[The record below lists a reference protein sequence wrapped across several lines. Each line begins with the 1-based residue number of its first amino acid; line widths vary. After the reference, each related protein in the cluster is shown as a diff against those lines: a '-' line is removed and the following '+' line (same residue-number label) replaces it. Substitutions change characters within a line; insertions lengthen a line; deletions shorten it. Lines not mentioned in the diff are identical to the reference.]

1 MPFDEMNS
9 LKLLKVIA
17 AIVTFVFVSSVGW
30 QLFQKYIGPLIS
42 PKSTFVNDGYDWYN
56 DISTTTLGNSV
67 NSGSDVSVAQSL
79 IGNDPTQVQDSFL
92 VGLIEKHNDPA
103 TQQAAYFIMHRYF
116 DTGYSL
122 SELYDYI
129 QSHPVLSFMM
139 EAKKIDP
146 EGFAKLASGTPLSDH
161 ENDMAFLALLEVLKN
176 HGYAD
181 GATLTTGASMYMELY
196 AQASTTDLASKK
208 LFKSKADS
216 FFTAAVPQIELI
228 VANATSTANAKD
240 SNLVALNH
248 FGEALAFYE
257 KYNLSPHTKLTS
269 LQVFQFANSYAVKN
283 KLLLRPFTALITC
296 YAYILTGREDLIA
309 SVGLGSIFMQRYA
322 HIPEF
327 DKYSL
332 VDKVLHEHQRGFW
345 SDGVY
350 GYNTIQKIAQY
361 DADFANFL
369 AMNNWPQ

>member
-1 MPFDEMNS
+1 MNS